1 MTLLV
6 LEKIIVLVFTI
17 LIIFSIS
24 YVVFA
29 FLFTP
34 MRKRITKKY
43 EVGLLLVGASLLME
57 CFVSPLRGYVGME
70 TDAIVGFFVYLFGTW
85 YFLKRFGLYLGR
97 YQTTGFIIL
106 GQLCLIG
113 VIHLLYFKETL
124 ISFPDFLMHVLGI
137 FAGYFFFSR
146 KSILHKVNL
155 SVSVLIVLFIYFYG
169 YSLWMN
175 NLNYGSYS
183 NDVYYKG
190 PSHITLLDRN
200 ANGFTIKKG
209 KITVL
214 DFWFVGC
221 GACMNDFPEF
231 QKLYADYKTDPNI
244 QFLSVNQPYPRDM
257 EVDRFKYLTDAGFNF
272 PMAATPDTSL
282 ITNLQISVYPTVI
295 ILDSDGNVI
304 FKGNIKDATA
314 KVKELL

>member
-1 MTLLV
+1 M
-6 LEKIIVLVFTI
+6 KAIIFV
-17 LIIFSIS
+17 LIILLIIS
-24 YVVFA
+24 ATAIVIA

-34 MRKRITKKY
+34 LRRKITQKY
-43 EVGLLLVGASLLME
+43 EAGILLVTAALVLE
-57 CFVSPLRGYVGME
+57 CFVSPLRGFVDMQ
-70 TDAIVGFFVYLFGTW
+70 TASIVGFFAYLFVTW
-85 YFLKRFGLYLGR
+85 YFLKRFGQYLGL
-97 YQTTGFIIL
+97 YQTLVCIVL
-106 GQLCLIG
+106 GQL
-113 VIHLLYFKETL
+113 LLTGFTHTIYFQQTL
-124 ISFPDFLMHVLGI
+124 ISLPDFLMHVLGI
-137 FAGYFFFSR
+137 FAGYFFYNR

-155 SVSVLIVLFIYFYG
+155 SVSVLIILFTYFYG
-169 YSLWMN
+169 YSLWMH
-175 NLNYGSYS
+175 NLDFGSYS
-183 NDVYYKG
+183 SEVYYKG

-200 ANGFTIKKG
+200 ANGFVLKKG

-231 QKLYADYKTDPNI
+231 QKLYTDYKKDPNI

-272 PMAATPDTSL
+272 PMAVTPDTGL
-282 ITNLQISVYPTVI
+282 INNLKISVYPTVI
-295 ILDSDGNVI
+295 ILDTDGNVI